1 MCDYFYGISRKLF
14 VGGRRSR
21 VKEVDC
27 ELPDAGASLEEV
39 QRLREEN
46 SRLRS
51 LLIAHDIRIPESTS
65 FTDESPQVSNS
76 APEVRNPVVATA
88 EQRISIFRS
97 LFRGR
102 EDVYAIRWEN
112 ADGRSGYMPK
122 ADRDWKSYLSATAE
136 DRKKVDRLT
145 RTYRPLTDDV
155 VRAHLVGEHTAGIY
169 PLLQDETC
177 WLLAVDFD
185 KKTWQQDASAFLEAC
200 LELNVPAALER
211 SRSGNGGHVWIF
223 FERAIPAT
231 TARKLGCVILT
242 RTMESRHQIGL
253 DSYDRFFPN
262 QDTMP
267 KGGFGNL
274 IALPLQKSP
283 RANGNSVFIDSQ
295 FRPYPNQWEFLASVK
310 RMPTDAVEAVVLEA
324 QKRGDVI
331 GVRISNVDDEDIDP
345 WMLPPSK
352 ARAEREIPGPF
363 PARVQIVRSNL
374 VYVEKDGLPPAMLN
388 RLLRLAA
395 FQNPE
400 FYKAQAMRLPT
411 FNKPRVIA
419 CGEDLANYIAL
430 PRGCIAEVV
439 QLFETH
445 HIKAVIDDKRFAGHP
460 IDVKF
465 SGQLRPAQLDAAA
478 MIAEHD
484 EGILCAPT
492 AFGKTALAAWMI
504 AARKVNTLVLVHRQ
518 QLLDQWHARLAMF
531 LSLPAKSIGQV
542 GGGKSERNGLVDL
555 AIIQSTHDKAGVKDF
570 VAEYGQVIVDECHHL
585 SAFTFE
591 QVMKQVKAKYVLGLT
606 ATPERKDGHHPII
619 YMQCGPIRYKLSARS
634 MTAASP
640 FEHEVI
646 PRLTDF
652 CLSPEQADTT
662 IQELYAALV
671 DDKTRN
677 ELIVGDL
684 LRVIQDGCSPLLL
697 TARTEH
703 LKYFETALAG
713 EVGNVFVL
721 KGGMGKKQRRSIAD
735 AIAAVPESAPRVILA
750 TGSYI
755 GEGFDDAR
763 LDTLF
768 LAMPISWKGTLQ
780 QYVGRLHRLHDA
792 KRIVRVYDYVDS
804 NVLMLA
810 RMFARRLKGYSSIG
824 YRICN
829 TPYDVFGQEQQAIV
843 PESPDAEPLGEH
855 GGV

>member
-1 MCDYFYGISRKLF
+1 MNT
-14 VGGRRSR
+14 
-21 VKEVDC
+21 VDN
-27 ELPDAGASLEEV
+27 ELSNSGASVAEV
-39 QRLREEN
+39 RRLREEN
-46 SRLRS
+46 ARLRS
-51 LLIAHDIRIPESTS
+51 LLITHGIRIPEAAKLACET
-65 FTDESPQVSNS
+65 PQASNS
-76 APEVRNPVVATA
+76 APEARNPGVATA
-88 EQRISIFRS
+88 EQRIALFRS

-102 EDVYAIRWEN
+102 DDVYAIRWEN
-112 ADGRSGYMPK
+112 DDGRSGYMPK
-122 ADRDWKSYLSATAE
+122 ADRDWKSYLSAKDE

-155 VRAHLVGEHTAGIY
+155 VRAHLVGEHTVGIY

-185 KKTWQQDASAFLEAC
+185 KKTWQQDATAFLAAC
-200 LELNVPAALER
+200 RELNVPAALER
-211 SRSGNGGHVWIF
+211 SRSGNGGHVWVF

-231 TARKLGCVILT
+231 TARKLGCAILT
-242 RTMESRHQIGL
+242 RTMESRHQLGL
-253 DSYDRFFPN
+253 DSYDRLFPN

-274 IALPLQKSP
+274 IALPLQKVP
-283 RANGNSVFIDSQ
+283 RANGNSVFVDVQ
-295 FRPYPNQWEFLASVK
+295 FRPYPDQWEFLASVK
-310 RMPTDAVEAVVLEA
+310 RMSADAVEAVVFEA
-324 QKRGDVI
+324 QKRGDLI
-331 GVRISNVDDEDIDP
+331 GVRISIAEDEDVDP
-345 WMLPPSK
+345 WMLPPSRT
-352 ARAEREIPGPF
+352 RAERPIAGPF
-363 PARVQIVRSNL
+363 PTQVQLVRSNL
-374 VYVEKDGLPPAMLN
+374 IYVEKNGLPSAMLN

-430 PRGCIAEVV
+430 PRGCMAEVV
-439 QLFETH
+439 QLLETH
-445 HIKAVIDDKRFAGHP
+445 HIKAVMRDERFAGHP
-460 IDVKF
+460 IDVEF

-484 EGILCAPT
+484 DGVLCAPT
-492 AFGKTALAAWMI
+492 AFGKTALAAWII

-531 LSLPAKSIGQV
+531 LNLPAKSIGQV
-542 GGGKSERNGLVDL
+542 GGGKSDVVVCVDI

-591 QVMKQVKAKYVLGLT
+591 QVLKQVKAKYVLGLT

-646 PRLTDF
+646 PRLTEF
-652 CLSPEQADTT
+652 CLPPEQTDTT

-671 DDKTRN
+671 DDNTRN
-677 ELIVGDL
+677 ELIAGDL
-684 LRVIQDGCSPLLL
+684 LRAVQDGCSPLLL

-703 LKYFETALAG
+703 LNYFDTALAG
-713 EVGNVFVL
+713 KVESVFVL
-721 KGGMGKKQRRSIAD
+721 KGGMGKKQRRSIAE
-735 AIAAVPESAPRVILA
+735 AIAAVPEDAPRVILA

-755 GEGFDDAR
+755 SEGFDDAR

-792 KRIVRVYDYVDS
+792 KRVVRVYDYVDS

-810 RMFARRLKGYSSIG
+810 RMYARRLKGYSDIG

-829 TPYDVFGQEQQAIV
+829 APNEVFGAERQAAGLEK
-843 PESPDAEPLGEH
+843 PNAALLG
-855 GGV
+855 